1 MAKQGNNMSHT
12 KHRNEAPA
20 AEREAAA
27 AEREGLQM
35 KAIDWLIG
43 KLSIEEKRE
52 VGNKYFEKCDKE
64 ITKELEDKYSTY
76 LVMKDKGYEPNDILI
91 LLEED
96 KGKLTGKKITTQ
108 IYSVENENEGLKA
121 GYCILMVENIGLLG
135 RTVK

>member
-1 MAKQGNNMSHT
+1 MSHT
-12 KHRNEAPA
+12 KHGNEAPA

-64 ITKELEDKYSTY
+64 ITEELENQYSTY

-96 KGKLTGKKITTQ
+96 KGELTGKKITTQ

>member
-12 KHRNEAPA
+12 KHGNEAPA

>member
-1 MAKQGNNMSHT
+1 
-12 KHRNEAPA
+12 
-20 AEREAAA
+20 
-27 AEREGLQM
+27 M
-35 KAIDWLIG
+35 KAIDWLKE

-64 ITKELEDKYSTY
+64 ITEELEDKYSTY

-96 KGKLTGKKITTQ
+96 KGELTGKKITTQ
-108 IYSVENENEGLKA
+108 IDSVENENEGLKA

>member
-1 MAKQGNNMSHT
+1 MSHT
-12 KHRNEAPA
+12 KHGNEAPA

-35 KAIDWLIG
+35 KAIDWLKE

-64 ITKELEDKYSTY
+64 ITEELENQYSTY

-96 KGKLTGKKITTQ
+96 KGEFTGKKITTQ

>member
-1 MAKQGNNMSHT
+1 MSHT
-12 KHRNEAPA
+12 KHGNEAPA

-64 ITKELEDKYSTY
+64 IAKELEDKYSTY

-96 KGKLTGKKITTQ
+96 KGELTGKKITTQ

>member
-1 MAKQGNNMSHT
+1 MSHT
-12 KHRNEAPA
+12 KHGNEAPA

-35 KAIDWLIG
+35 KAIDWLKG

-96 KGKLTGKKITTQ
+96 RGELTGKKITTQ

-121 GYCILMVENIGLLG
+121 GYCILMVENIRLLG

>member
-1 MAKQGNNMSHT
+1 MSHT
-12 KHRNEAPA
+12 KHRNEAAA

-35 KAIDWLIG
+35 KEIDWLKG
-43 KLSIEEKRE
+43 MLSIEEKRE

-76 LVMKDKGYEPNDILI
+76 LVVKDKGYEPNDILI

>member
-1 MAKQGNNMSHT
+1 MSHT

>member
-1 MAKQGNNMSHT
+1 MAKQGKNMSHT
-12 KHRNEAPA
+12 KHGNEAPA

-35 KAIDWLIG
+35 KAVDWLKG

-64 ITKELEDKYSTY
+64 IAKELEDQHSTY

-96 KGKLTGKKITTQ
+96 KGELTGKKIITQ

>member
-1 MAKQGNNMSHT
+1 MSHT
-12 KHRNEAPA
+12 KHGNEAPA

-35 KAIDWLIG
+35 KAVDWLKG

-64 ITKELEDKYSTY
+64 IAKELEDKYSTY

-96 KGKLTGKKITTQ
+96 KGELTGKKITTQ